1 MWAYGEALRGLARE
15 KNFSHIRFSRLQD
28 LVAVPQLP
36 ERLNEVT
43 YVANSFNFR
52 RELMNKYA
60 DPAFDVD
67 KVIEEN
73 EDVLMTY
80 LGYTRFLKSDLRYIF
95 PSGPEKSMR
104 QYKREVKYLA
114 KQMIIRG
121 NVSRFSPLSDPYLAS
136 PLSFVLIGS
145 LAGICFCCQSQL
157 L

>member
-1 MWAYGEALRGLARE
+1 MWAYGEALRGLARR
-15 KNFSHIRFSRLQD
+15 KSFSHIRFSRLQD
-28 LVAVPQLP
+28 LVVVPHLP

-52 RELMNKYA
+52 RELMNQYA

-67 KVIEEN
+67 KVIAEN

-121 NVSRFSPLSDPYLAS
+121 NVSEFSPSPDPYLAT
-136 PLSFVLIGS
+136 PLSV
-145 LAGICFCCQSQL
+145 
-157 L
+157 